1 MKTYTVDFVE
11 GDQITLLE
19 RGNEDHKV
27 IIEDEALSRKL
38 SDGMLIDLM
47 VGEDG
52 SVSSYKILADETK
65 QVKEQSQ
72 HLLDKILKKR
82 N

>member
-27 IIEDEALSRKL
+27 VVTDEELSREL
-38 SDGMLIDLM
+38 TDGTLVDLM
-47 VGEDG
+47 VREDG
-52 SVSSYKILADETK
+52 SVSSYKILTDETK
-65 QVKEQSQ
+65 QVKEQNQ

>member
-27 IIEDEALSRKL
+27 IVTDEALSRKL
-38 SDGMLIDLM
+38 TDGMLIDLA
-47 VGEDG
+47 VTENG
-52 SVSSYKILADETK
+52 SVQSFKILTEEAK
-65 QVKEQSQ
+65 QVKEQNEK
-72 HLLDKILKKR
+72 LLDKILKKR